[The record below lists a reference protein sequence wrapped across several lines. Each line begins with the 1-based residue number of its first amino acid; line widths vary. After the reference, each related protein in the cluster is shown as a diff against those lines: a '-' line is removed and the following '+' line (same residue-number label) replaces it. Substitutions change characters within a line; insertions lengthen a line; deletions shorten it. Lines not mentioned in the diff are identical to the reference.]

1 MSGTPNILGSGF
13 KSQSLYAELR
23 ANVGNSV
30 LSIVMLS
37 RSTKVHGVLKA
48 MRKDRP
54 IIPDVQLPVY
64 FKPTWGCKCRQR
76 VQQ

>member
-1 MSGTPNILGSGF
+1 MACSSKGEWCARCGF
-13 KSQSLYAELR
+13 ESHHVTAELR

-30 LSIVMLS
+30 LSIVMMT
-37 RSTKVHGVLKA
+37 RDAKVHGVLKA

-64 FKPTWGCKCRQR
+64 FKPTIGVWRNW
-76 VQQ
+76 